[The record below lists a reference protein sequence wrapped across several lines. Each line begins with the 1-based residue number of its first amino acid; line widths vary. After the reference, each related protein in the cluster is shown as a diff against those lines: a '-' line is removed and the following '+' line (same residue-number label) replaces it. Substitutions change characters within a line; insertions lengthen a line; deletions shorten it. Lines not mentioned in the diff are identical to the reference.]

1 MRLTELPEC
10 LESFPSGDSAG
21 AGAFGFSAY
30 LFTGEPLWLLG
41 VNAILSRHC
50 SVGPLLH
57 ASSRT
62 LLSFTQTLVRLLE
75 TPWFEVWLASL
86 SLSLSLSLYSYSDGS
101 RHVWESVHA
110 RAPPARRRG
119 WGFNWAGTLLY

>member
-1 MRLTELPEC
+1 MTCSEEKGELAHRHFPQFKMRLTELPEC

-41 VNAILSRHC
+41 VNALLSWLS

-57 ASSRT
+57 ANCSDSPPLLHANSSDALR
-62 LLSFTQTLVRLLE
+62 
-75 TPWFEVWLASL
+75 
-86 SLSLSLSLYSYSDGS
+86 
-101 RHVWESVHA
+101 
-110 RAPPARRRG
+110 
-119 WGFNWAGTLLY
+119 NAGV